1 MSIPEK
7 GNAASGSKKKMSF
20 SQGLKKISSYC
31 AYQERCL
38 MEVQNK
44 LEEWGLSSSDTEKI
58 IGKLLENDFLNESRF
73 VESYV
78 RGKFGLKKWGKVRI
92 RQELKMREISNELI
106 REALD
111 AIDESEYQ
119 ETLKFLAERKWKL
132 TGEPDLY
139 KKKAK
144 VARFLAFRGFEA
156 DLIRDIVDD
165 LANA

>member
-7 GNAASGSKKKMSF
+7 GNAVSSSKKKVGF

-44 LEEWGLSSSDTEKI
+44 LEEWGLTSSDTDKI
-58 IGKLLENDFLNESRF
+58 IGKLLENDFLNEGRF

-92 RQELKMREISNELI
+92 RQELKMREISDDLI
-106 REALD
+106 RDALE
-111 AIDESEYQ
+111 AIDEREYQ
-119 ETLKFLAERKWKL
+119 ETLKFLADRKWKL
-132 TGEPDLY
+132 TREPDLY

-144 VARFLAFRGFEA
+144 VTRFLAFRGFEP
-156 DLIRDIVDD
+156 DLIRNTVDE
-165 LANA
+165 LAST

>member
-7 GNAASGSKKKMSF
+7 GNAASSSKKKVGF

-31 AYQERCL
+31 AYQDRCL
-38 MEVQNK
+38 MEVRNK
-44 LEEWGLSSSDTEKI
+44 LEEWGLDTSDTDKI
-58 IGKLLENDFLNESRF
+58 IGKLLENGFINEGRF

-78 RGKFGLKKWGKVRI
+78 RGKFGLKKWGMVRI

-111 AIDESEYQ
+111 AIDKKEYQ
-119 ETLKFLAERKWKL
+119 ETLEFLADRKWKL
-132 TGEPDLY
+132 TREPDLY

-144 VARFLAFRGFEA
+144 VIRFLAFRGFEP